1 MRRVAFAALL
11 GALLAAH
18 PATAGEPR
26 VVGRGELVA
35 GRDLASW
42 EVAWTRWIFR
52 FPRRMV
58 NSAGGC
64 LPQPDGPV
72 RFLSGRG
79 SADDHVV
86 SVDCTVPADRYLLLG
101 TPLALCSDVV
111 MPPGYPRTTAG
122 LKRCAREFWAQVA
135 DPSPRIVLDGAPLPN
150 GFVVHTPVFRFTIPA
165 HDNAFNLPGVR
176 RARGA
181 VTGRPVMLRPL
192 APGRHTLIQGIHY
205 RITHNLVVVYN
216 LTVI

>member
-165 HDNAFNLPGVR
+165 HDNAFNAATACARPSHLDPGHSLPDHAQLGGGLQPDRHLGKLLDTLRRNAGV
-176 RARGA
+176 
-181 VTGRPVMLRPL
+181 
-192 APGRHTLIQGIHY
+192 
-205 RITHNLVVVYN
+205 
-216 LTVI
+216 